1 MKRKGLLLVV
11 SGPSG
16 VGKGTICKALL
27 KLRDDI
33 HISVSVT
40 TRPPRNG
47 EKEGVN
53 YFFKSQSEFE
63 DMIQRGE
70 LLEYA
75 KVYDNYYGTPKA
87 FVMEQLEKGID
98 VLLEIDIQG
107 ALQVKGQ
114 YPEGVFVFILPPSME
129 ELRNRII
136 GRGTETA
143 EAIDKR
149 FTAAYNEIDLL
160 ENYDYYVFNDRVD
173 LATARLIS
181 IVEAE
186 RLRILP
192 RFINELIREF
202 KEESLC

>member
-16 VGKGTICKALL
+16 VGKGTICKALM
-27 KLRDDI
+27 KLREDI
-33 HISVSVT
+33 VLSISMT
-40 TRPPRNG
+40 TRAPRTG
-47 EKEGVN
+47 EVEGVN
-53 YFFKSQSEFE
+53 YFFTNREAFE
-63 DMIQRGE
+63 GMIERGA

-87 FVMEQLEKGID
+87 FVMEQLEKGVD

-107 ALQVKGQ
+107 ALQVKAQ
-114 YPEGVFVFILPPSME
+114 YPEGIFIFILPPTME

-149 FTAAYNEIDLL
+149 FTAAYNEIDLI
-160 ENYDYYVFNDRVD
+160 ENYNYYIFNDRVD

-181 IVEAE
+181 IIEAE
-186 RLRILP
+186 RLRIRP
-192 RFINELIREF
+192 QSVKELIREI
-202 KEESLC
+202 KEES

>member
-16 VGKGTICKALL
+16 VGKGTICKALM
-27 KLRDDI
+27 KLREDI
-33 HISVSVT
+33 VLSISMT
-40 TRPPRNG
+40 TRAPRTG
-47 EKEGVN
+47 EVEGVN
-53 YFFKSQSEFE
+53 YFFTNREAFE
-63 DMIQRGE
+63 GMIERGA

-87 FVMEQLEKGID
+87 FVMEQLEKGVD

-107 ALQVKGQ
+107 ALQVKAQ
-114 YPEGVFVFILPPSME
+114 YPEGIFIFILPPTMA

-149 FTAAYNEIDLL
+149 FTAAYNEIDLI
-160 ENYDYYVFNDRVD
+160 ENYNYYIFNDRVD

-181 IVEAE
+181 IIEAE
-186 RLRILP
+186 RLRIRP
-192 RFINELIREF
+192 QSVKELIREI
-202 KEESLC
+202 KEES